1 MDTRADAVAA
11 AVEIGELDP
20 TALSDADA
28 GALAEVANAAEAVDA
43 PFRAP
48 VDAAYVRRGHL
59 YGHDMQPTHGLLV
72 ARDGERIVA
81 YAELHISVWDNADVL
96 FVEIEEHPEY
106 RDRGI
111 DDRLLEQAL
120 ERGRAE
126 GRTNVLG
133 SGWVGS
139 HRLAFWERQGFPV
152 ATRDANRRLVLA
164 DLDRPPLAQMLADAE
179 AASTDYELV
188 DVPNPAPE
196 ELLPSLVAA
205 HSAINDA
212 PLDDLDIEDDAWPAE
227 RVRAYEQAMTA
238 RRMRMHRLLA
248 RRTSDGAAAG
258 HTVVVVEEDRPRIGA
273 QEDTAV
279 IREHRG
285 HRLGLRLKIAMLV
298 LLAEREPQLDYIDTW
313 NAESNTRMIAVN
325 DAIGCVVVARGCEV
339 QKRI

>member
-1 MDTRADAVAA
+1 MDARAETATAT
-11 AVEIGELDP
+11 VEIGELDP

-28 GALAEVANAAEAVDA
+28 GALAEVANAADAVDA

-48 VDAAYVRRGHL
+48 VDAAYVRRGHK

-72 ARDGERIVA
+72 ARHGDRVVA
-81 YAELHISVWDNADVL
+81 YAELQISVWDNPDLL
-96 FVEIEEHPEY
+96 FIEVEEHPAH
-106 RDRGI
+106 RGLGI
-111 DDRLLEQAL
+111 DDRLLERAL
-120 ERGRAE
+120 ARGRAE

-133 SGWVGS
+133 SAWVDS
-139 HRLAFWERQGFPV
+139 HRLAFWERQGFPI

-164 DLDRPPLAQMLADAE
+164 DLDQPRLAQMLAEAE
-179 AASTDYELV
+179 AASPDYELI

-238 RRMRMHRLLA
+238 RGMRMHRLLA

-258 HTVVVVEEDRPRIGA
+258 HTVVIVEEDRPRIGA

-285 HRLGLRLKIAMLV
+285 HRLGLRLKIAMLDR
-298 LLAEREPQLDYIDTW
+298 LAELEPQLDYIDTW
-313 NAESNTRMIAVN
+313 NAESNTHMIAVN
-325 DAIGCVVVARGCEV
+325 DAIGCVVVGRGGEV